1 MTLKG
6 KHALVTGSSRGI
18 GRGIALKL
26 AEKGAHVAVHFY
38 QNEDAAKATLAKIRE
53 CGSDGFLVQAD
64 GCRPEEVSRIFKQV
78 EKEFGSLDIFV
89 SNART
94 EAPTFYQPPMEI
106 TLDKWDTAVDSQP
119 KAFLVGVREA
129 ARLMRDGGRII
140 AITFAPGGRF
150 IEPVRSFISMLKH
163 HEPACGAVWC
173 LRFALMTQG
182 PRRAICSLPQ
192 CSAIV

>member
-64 GCRPEEVSRIFKQV
+64 VCHPEEVSRIFKQV
-78 EKEFGSLDIFV
+78 ETEFGSLDIFV

-106 TLDKWDTAVDSQP
+106 TLESGTLPWIRKP
-119 KAFLVGVREA
+119 KHFWWAF
-129 ARLMRDGGRII
+129 AR
-140 AITFAPGGRF
+140 
-150 IEPVRSFISMLKH
+150 
-163 HEPACGAVWC
+163 
-173 LRFALMTQG
+173 
-182 PRRAICSLPQ
+182 RRG
-192 CSAIV
+192 

>member
-18 GRGIALKL
+18 GRRIALKL

-38 QNEDAAKATLAKIRE
+38 QNEGAAKSTLAKIRE

-64 GCRPEEVSRIFKQV
+64 VCHPEEVSRIFEQV
-78 EKEFGSLDIFV
+78 EAEFGSLDIFV

-94 EAPTFYQPPMEI
+94 EAPTSYQPPMDT
-106 TLDKWDTAVDSQP
+106 TLEKWDTAVDSQT

-129 ARLMRDGGRII
+129 ARLMRAGGRII
-140 AITFAPGGRF
+140 AITLGPGRRF
-150 IEPVRSFISMLKH
+150 VSWQP
-163 HEPACGAVWC
+163 W
-173 LRFALMTQG
+173 
-182 PRRAICSLPQ
+182 
-192 CSAIV
+192 